1 MLVVINV
8 VNEMLR
14 PGPGSRESS
23 IRVWGQGCCR
33 AVAGHRAKVVFL
45 PNFAQCGVHRTTATL
60 TPATAYI

>member
-1 MLVVINV
+1 MLVVIKV

-33 AVAGHRAKVVFL
+33 AVAGHPAKVVFL
-45 PNFAQCGVHRTTATL
+45 PNFAQC
-60 TPATAYI
+60 